1 MKDQLTAVENE
12 GEQAQAEAEDDIV
25 GGMLSKK
32 SLFGFGRKCVSTGID
47 RTREQHL
54 LQNADSNVGLQ
65 RLVEEQA
72 EQIDSQR
79 VIIADQAATI
89 LEMQCQQAATDK
101 AVSEMKGELNEIYR
115 VLDLR
120 QNGSGM
126 YV

>member
-1 MKDQLTAVENE
+1 MKEKLSTVDTE
-12 GEQAQAEAEDDIV
+12 GEQVQTEDDIV
-25 GGMLSKK
+25 GGMISKK
-32 SLFGFGRKCVSTGID
+32 SMVVLGRKCASSGID
-47 RTREQHL
+47 RTGEQHL
-54 LQNADSNVGLQ
+54 LQNADSNVVLQ

-72 EQIDSQR
+72 EQLDSQR

-101 AVSEMKGELNEIYR
+101 AVSEMKGSLNEIYR

-120 QNGSGM
+120 QNGGSGM

>member
-1 MKDQLTAVENE
+1 MKDKLTAVDNE
-12 GEQAQAEAEDDIV
+12 GEQAQTEDDIV

-32 SLFGFGRKCVSTGID
+32 SLFVFGRKCASAGID

>member
-1 MKDQLTAVENE
+1 MKEKLTAVDNE
-12 GEQAQAEAEDDIV
+12 GEQVHTEDEIV

-32 SLFGFGRKCVSTGID
+32 SIVVLGRKSASSGID
-47 RTREQHL
+47 RTGQQHL

-89 LEMQCQQAATDK
+89 LEMKCQQAATDK

-120 QNGSGM
+120 QNGGSGM